1 MPVAI
6 SHEPVIEAGP
16 DFLPLK
22 GMDFVEFYVGNARQA
37 AHYYRS
43 AFGMRLTGYCGP
55 ETGVRDRASYVLE
68 QGQIR
73 FVFTTA
79 LRPEHDVARHVAIH
93 GDGVRDIAL
102 SVDDAD
108 AAFRETTQRG
118 ARGVR
123 EPFTLRDASGEVRI
137 ASIA

>member
-6 SHEPVIEAGP
+6 SHEPVVQAGA

-55 ETGVRDRASYVLE
+55 ETGVRDRAHGWSGVGGLLVPVVL
-68 QGQIR
+68 
-73 FVFTTA
+73 A
-79 LRPEHDVARHVAIH
+79 LLAC
-93 GDGVRDIAL
+93 
-102 SVDDAD
+102 SVLYSAPL
-108 AAFRETTQRG
+108 A
-118 ARGVR
+118 
-123 EPFTLRDASGEVRI
+123 
-137 ASIA
+137 